1 MSNIKNMTT
10 LWKPFTPNREFNKNP
25 RIFTSSDG
33 MYYTSDKN
41 ENVLDAVSGLWCCN
55 LGNNYKSI
63 VSALKDQ
70 SEKMY
75 YSPAFQVAHP
85 LEYELANELIS
96 IAPKH
101 IKHVFFANSGS
112 EAVESALKMALAY
125 QKAIG
130 QGSRTLVIGRES
142 AYHGVNFGGI
152 SVGGLVNNKRQY
164 NNLIK
169 TFHMPCILDID
180 KNAFTKGMPKNGA
193 IKAEALLALIN
204 THGAE
209 NIAAVIVEPVAGSA
223 GVHIPPVGYLERIS
237 QICKANGIL
246 LIFDEV
252 ITGFGRLGTPFA
264 ADKFGVEPDMI
275 TCAKG
280 LTNGASPMGAVL
292 ASSQVYDGIINNSK
306 TPIEFFH
313 GYTYSGHPLSCAAG
327 IATIKAYKE
336 EKFFEKVASMEE
348 FWQDELHS
356 LKDCSNV
363 IDIRNLGLVGAVQL
377 SSNTKG
383 PGIRGNDIYLECFK
397 NNLLVRATGDI
408 IALSPAYIVSK
419 DEIKQIVSILRAAI
433 NKVA

>member
-1 MSNIKNMTT
+1 MSNIKNMKT
-10 LWKPFTPNREFNKNP
+10 LWKPFTSNRDFNENP
-25 RIFTSSDG
+25 RIFTKSDG
-33 MYYTSDKN
+33 MYYTTDKN
-41 ENVLDAVSGLWCCN
+41 EEVLDAVSGLWCCN

-63 VSALKDQ
+63 VGAIQEQ
-70 SEKMY
+70 SSKMY
-75 YSPAFQVAHP
+75 YSPAFQVGHP

-130 QGSRTLVIGRES
+130 QGTRTLIIGREGS
-142 AYHGVNFGGI
+142 YHGVNFGGI

-169 TFHMPCILDID
+169 TFHIPSILDI
-180 KNAFTKGMPKNGA
+180 KNNAFTKGMPKEGA

-223 GVHIPPVGYLERIS
+223 GVHIPAVGYLNRIS
-237 QICKANGIL
+237 AICKEHGIL

-264 ADKFGVEPDMI
+264 ANKFDVEPDMI

-280 LTNGASPMGAVL
+280 LTNGASPMGAV
-292 ASSQVYDGIINNSK
+292 
-306 TPIEFFH
+306 
-313 GYTYSGHPLSCAAG
+313 
-327 IATIKAYKE
+327 
-336 EKFFEKVASMEE
+336 
-348 FWQDELHS
+348 
-356 LKDCSNV
+356 
-363 IDIRNLGLVGAVQL
+363 
-377 SSNTKG
+377 
-383 PGIRGNDIYLECFK
+383 
-397 NNLLVRATGDI
+397 
-408 IALSPAYIVSK
+408 
-419 DEIKQIVSILRAAI
+419 
-433 NKVA
+433 

>member
-1 MSNIKNMTT
+1 MSNIKNMST
-10 LWKPFTPNREFNKNP
+10 LWKPFTPNRDFNKSP
-25 RIFTSSDG
+25 RIFTSSSG

-41 ENVLDAVSGLWCCN
+41 EKVLDAVSGLWCCN
-55 LGNNYKSI
+55 LGNNYKTI
-63 VSALKDQ
+63 VSALKEQ
-70 SEKMY
+70 SEIMY

-125 QKAIG
+125 QKSIG
-130 QGSRTLVIGRES
+130 QGTRTLIIGRES

-169 TFHMPCILDID
+169 TFHMPSILDI
-180 KNAFTKGMPKNGA
+180 KNNAFTKGMPKHGA

-237 QICKANGIL
+237 AICKAHGIL

-292 ASSQVYDGIINNSK
+292 ASSKVYDGIINNSK

-336 EKFFEKVASMEE
+336 EKFFEKVAAMEA
-348 FWQDELHS
+348 FWQEELHS
-356 LKDCSNV
+356 LKECANV
-363 IDIRNLGLVGAVQL
+363 IDIRNLGLVGAVEL
-377 SSNTKG
+377 ASSEDGAGK
-383 PGIRGNDIYLECFK
+383 RGNDIYLECFK

-419 DEIKQIVSILRAAI
+419 DEIKQIVSVLKDAI